1 MSSKATSEQ
10 PSWKPRSNPWLIALV
25 VTLAAFMEVLDT
37 TIVNV
42 ALPHIAGSLSAS
54 RDDATWTLTSYMIA
68 NGIVLTISGWLG
80 SLFGRKRYFM
90 ICIAMFTVCSFL
102 CGIAQSLPGLIF
114 YRLLQGFFG
123 GGLQPN
129 QQSIVLDSFEPAKR
143 SAAFS
148 ITAIATIVAPV
159 LGPLVGG
166 YITDHVSWRWIFLL
180 NVPVGIVTLV
190 GVAALVEDPS
200 WAKKES
206 RRVDYVGLSLIT
218 LGLGCMQIALDRG
231 EDADWLQSSFIRCM
245 LLFAVVGIV
254 GAVVWLLR
262 AKAPVVN
269 LRVMKDRNFALGT
282 LLLGAMSIIL
292 YGSAVLLPQ
301 FAQSIAGY
309 TATWAGMVLAPGGVA
324 ILATMPL
331 VGRAMQL
338 VQVRYVIAAG
348 FLVLAIA
355 LYYSTK
361 LVAQIDYATL
371 AYVRC
376 GQTLAFGFLFVPISV
391 VAYQSLPKTMNSDA
405 AALFTMIRNV
415 SGSIGI
421 SIATSLITERAQAHQ
436 AHLAPHLSLQ
446 DHAFNMFV
454 QQREMVLRSMGRAGA
469 GLKGGV
475 METALKALEQQASV
489 LAYDDVFL
497 YCSLLALVVVPITL
511 LLSPMKVSGKTDAP
525 IH

>member
-1 MSSKATSEQ
+1 
-10 PSWKPRSNPWLIALV
+10 
-25 VTLAAFMEVLDT
+25 
-37 TIVNV
+37 
-42 ALPHIAGSLSAS
+42 
-54 RDDATWTLTSYMIA
+54 
-68 NGIVLTISGWLG
+68 
-80 SLFGRKRYFM
+80 
-90 ICIAMFTVCSFL
+90 
-102 CGIAQSLPGLIF
+102 
-114 YRLLQGFFG
+114 
-123 GGLQPN
+123 
-129 QQSIVLDSFEPAKR
+129 
-143 SAAFS
+143 
-148 ITAIATIVAPV
+148 
-159 LGPLVGG
+159 
-166 YITDHVSWRWIFLL
+166 
-180 NVPVGIVTLV
+180 
-190 GVAALVEDPS
+190 
-200 WAKKES
+200 
-206 RRVDYVGLSLIT
+206 
-218 LGLGCMQIALDRG
+218 
-231 EDADWLQSSFIRCM
+231 
-245 LLFAVVGIV
+245 
-254 GAVVWLLR
+254 
-262 AKAPVVN
+262 
-269 LRVMKDRNFALGT
+269 
-282 LLLGAMSIIL
+282 
-292 YGSAVLLPQ
+292 
-301 FAQSIAGY
+301 
-309 TATWAGMVLAPGGVA
+309 MVLAPGGVA